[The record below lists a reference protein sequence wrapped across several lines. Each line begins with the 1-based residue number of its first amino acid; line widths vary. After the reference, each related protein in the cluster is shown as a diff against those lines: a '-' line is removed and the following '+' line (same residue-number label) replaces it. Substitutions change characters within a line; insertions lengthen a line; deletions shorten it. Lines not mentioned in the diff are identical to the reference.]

1 VGPFLVGV
9 DIGGTFTDCVVLDRA
24 GNITATKAASTPG
37 NFAAGMLDAMRVAA
51 ERLAL
56 PFDAFCERIS
66 VLTHGTTVGTN
77 ALIQRKGARVGLITT
92 KGHED
97 AIHIM
102 RGSRGVTSR
111 DIAKVVHFP
120 ESQKPDPIVP
130 KRLVH
135 GVSERVDC
143 FGDVVVPLNEVE
155 AEAAIRAL
163 VAAGCEAIAICFLWS
178 FRYPGHERRMRE
190 MVRVIAPGVFVSCS
204 IDIAPKW
211 GEYERTTATVLN
223 AYIGPV
229 MSRYLASLDRELKRH
244 HYRQPLQITQCGGGS
259 VSVDRAMESP
269 LLTLDSGPVSGVT
282 GSVFFGE
289 LIGVPDIITTDM
301 GGTSFDV
308 GIIAGG
314 RPEYSFVSN
323 VIQYDYFLPKVDIH
337 AIGSGGGSLARVN
350 GFSRT
355 LHVGPDSAGAD
366 PGPACYGKGNATPTV
381 TDADVV
387 LGYIDPD
394 NFLGGRMKLDRAKAV
409 DAVKSVAGP
418 LGLSLAEAASGIA
431 RIAEFK
437 MADIIRK
444 MTVEKG
450 HDPRDF
456 VLFAFGGAGP
466 VHAAVFGAE
475 LGVRKVIV
483 PLREIA
489 STWCAFGAAA
499 ADILHVYEQVDIQGS
514 PFDAARV
521 NRVLAELQARAGAQM
536 AKDGIAAARRKF
548 AFALDMRHRGQ
559 INEVEVMLPEGRL
572 EGGRGRREGTVRR
585 GIGPEPLRQR
595 FYDRYEQLYGRGS
608 SYRSARLEI
617 VTMRVR
623 ATAATPRP
631 KLTKARTLTAAIPQA
646 ARRGTRPIYW
656 AEPKRSLKTPIYD
669 GGRLRPGNRIKGPCV
684 VETSQTNVVVPPGRT
699 LRVDAY
705 GNFEILFQ

>member
-1 VGPFLVGV
+1 MGPYLVGV

-37 NFAAGMLDAMRVAA
+37 NFADGMLAAMRVAA
-51 ERLAL
+51 ERLEL
-56 PFDAFCERIS
+56 PFDALCERIS

-77 ALIQRKGARVGLITT
+77 ALVQRQGARVGLITT

-130 KRLVH
+130 KRLIR

-143 FGDVVVPLNEVE
+143 FGEVVVPLNEAE
-155 AEAAIRAL
+155 AERAIREL
-163 VAAGCEAIAICFLWS
+163 VAAGCDAIAISFLWS
-178 FRYPGHERRMRE
+178 FRNPAHERRVRD
-190 MVRVIAPGVFVSCS
+190 MVRAVAPRVFVSCS

-229 MSRYLASLDRELKRH
+229 MSRYLSSLDRELKAHR
-244 HYRQPLQITQCGGGS
+244 YRQPLQITQCGGGS
-259 VSVDRAMESP
+259 ISVDRAMESP

-282 GSVFFGE
+282 GSVFFGK
-289 LIGVPDIITTDM
+289 LIGTPDIITTDM

-314 RPEYSFVSN
+314 QPEYSFISN
-323 VIQYDYFLPKVDIH
+323 VIQYDYFLPKVDIQ

-350 GFSRT
+350 QFART
-355 LHVGPDSAGAD
+355 LTVGPDSAGAD

-394 NFLGGRMKLDRAKAV
+394 NFLGGRMKLDKAKAV
-409 DAVKSVAGP
+409 AAVQSVADS

-431 RIAEFK
+431 TIAEYK

-514 PFDAARV
+514 PFDPARV
-521 NRVLAELQARAGAQM
+521 NRALADLQARAEAQL
-536 AKDGIAAARRKF
+536 AEDGIAASRRKF
-548 AFALDMRHRGQ
+548 GFSLDMRHRGQ
-559 INEVEVMLPEGRL
+559 IHEVEVMLPEGRL
-572 EGGRGRREGTVRR
+572 AGDFAER
-585 GIGPEPLRQR
+585 LRQR

-631 KLTKARTLTAAIPQA
+631 KLTKASTLTAAIPKA
-646 ARRGTRPIYW
+646 AKRGTRPIYW
-656 AEPKRSLKTPIYD
+656 AAPKRTLKTPVFD
-669 GGRLRPGNRIKGPCV
+669 GAALRPGNRIKGPCV

-699 LRVDAY
+699 LRVDAF
-705 GNFEILFQ
+705 GNFEILFK

>member
-1 VGPFLVGV
+1 LGPYLVGV

-37 NFAAGMLDAMRVAA
+37 NFAGGMLAAMQVAA
-51 ERLAL
+51 ERLGL
-56 PFDAFCERIS
+56 TFDAFCERIS

-130 KRLVH
+130 KRFIH
-135 GVSERVDC
+135 GVSERIDC
-143 FGDVVVPLNEVE
+143 FGEVVVSLNE
-155 AEAAIRAL
+155 AEAESAIRDL
-163 VAAGCEAIAICFLWS
+163 VAAGCEAVAISFLWS
-178 FRYPGHERRMRE
+178 FRNPAHERRVRD
-190 MVRVIAPGVFVSCS
+190 MVRAIAPGLFVSCS

-229 MSRYLASLDRELKRH
+229 MSRYLSSLDRELKAHR
-244 HYRQPLQITQCGGGS
+244 YRQPLQITQCGGGS
-259 VSVDRAMESP
+259 ISVDRAMESP

-282 GSVFFGE
+282 GSVFFGR
-289 LIGVPDIITTDM
+289 LIGTPDIITTDM

-314 RPEYSFVSN
+314 EPEYSFISN
-323 VIQYDYFLPKVDIH
+323 VIQYDYFLPKVDIQ
-337 AIGSGGGSLARVN
+337 AIGSGGGSLARVDE
-350 GFSRT
+350 FSRT
-355 LHVGPDSAGAD
+355 MTVGPDSAGAD
-366 PGPACYGKGNATPTV
+366 PGPACYGKGNAMPTV

-394 NFLGGRMKLDRAKAV
+394 NFLGGRMKLDKAKAV
-409 DAVKSVAGP
+409 AAVQSAADK
-418 LGLSLAEAASGIA
+418 LGLSLAQAASGIA

-514 PFDAARV
+514 PFDPARV
-521 NRVLAELQARAGAQM
+521 NRVLAELQARAEAQM
-536 AKDGIAAARRKF
+536 AKDGIAASRRKF
-548 AFALDMRHRGQ
+548 SFSLDMRHRGQ

-572 EGGRGRREGTVRR
+572 EGDFH
-585 GIGPEPLRQR
+585 EPLRQR

-608 SYRSARLEI
+608 SYRGARLEI

-631 KLTKARTLTAAIPQA
+631 KLTKARKLTAAIPKA
-646 ARRGTRPIYW
+646 ARRGTRAIYW
-656 AEPKRSLKTPIYD
+656 AEPKRTLKTPILD
-669 GGRLRPGNRIKGPCV
+669 GAALKPGNRVRGPCV
-684 VETSQTNVVVPPGRT
+684 VETSQTNVVVPPGRA
-699 LRVDAY
+699 LRVDAF
-705 GNFEILFQ
+705 GNFEILFK

>member
-1 VGPFLVGV
+1 MGPYLVGV

-37 NFAAGMLDAMRVAA
+37 NFAGGMLAAMQVAA
-51 ERLAL
+51 ERLEL

-77 ALIQRKGARVGLITT
+77 ALIQRKGAKVGLITT

-143 FGDVVVPLNEVE
+143 FGEVVVTLNEVE
-155 AEAAIRAL
+155 AERAIREL
-163 VAAGCEAIAICFLWS
+163 VAAGCDAIAICFLWS
-178 FRYPGHERRMRE
+178 FRYPGHEQRVRE
-190 MVRVIAPGVFVSCS
+190 MVRAIAPGVFVSCS

-229 MSRYLASLDRELKRH
+229 MSRYLSSLDRELKAH
-244 HYRQPLQITQCGGGS
+244 HYKQPLQITQCGGGS
-259 VSVDRAMESP
+259 ISVDRAMDSP

-282 GSVFFGE
+282 GSVFFGK
-289 LIGVPDIITTDM
+289 LMGVPDIITTDM

-314 RPEYSFVSN
+314 QPEYSFISN
-323 VIQYDYFLPKVDIH
+323 VIQYDYFLPKVDIQ

-355 LHVGPDSAGAD
+355 LGVGPDSAGAD

-387 LGYIDPD
+387 LGYLDPD
-394 NFLGGRMKLDRAKAV
+394 NFLGGRMKLDKAKAV
-409 DAVKSVAGP
+409 AAVKSVADQ

-431 RIAEFK
+431 KIAEFK

-514 PFDAARV
+514 PFDRARV
-521 NRVLAELQARAGAQM
+521 NRVLAELQARAEAQM
-536 AKDGIAAARRKF
+536 AKDGIAASRRKF
-548 AFALDMRHRGQ
+548 SFSLDMRHRGQ

-572 EGGRGRREGTVRR
+572 EGDFA
-585 GIGPEPLRQR
+585 EPLRQR

-631 KLTKARTLTAAIPQA
+631 KLTKARKLTAAIPKA
-646 ARRGTRPIYW
+646 AKRGTRPIYW
-656 AEPKRSLKTPIYD
+656 AEPKRTLKTPILD
-669 GGRLRPGNRIKGPCV
+669 GAALRPGNRIKGPCV

-699 LRVDAY
+699 LRVDAF
-705 GNFEILFQ
+705 GNFEILFK

>member
-1 VGPFLVGV
+1 VGV
-9 DIGGTFTDCVVLDRA
+9 DIGGTFTDCVVLDRK
-24 GNITATKAASTPG
+24 GGITATKAASTPG
-37 NFAAGMLDAMRVAA
+37 NFAAGMLDAMQVAA
-51 ERLAL
+51 ERLGV

-77 ALIQRKGARVGLITT
+77 ALIQRKGAKVGLITT
-92 KGHED
+92 RGHED

-130 KRLVH
+130 KRYIH

-143 FGDVVVPLNEVE
+143 FGEVVVPLNEAD
-155 AEAAIRAL
+155 AERAIRKL
-163 VAAGCEAIAICFLWS
+163 VADGCDAIAICFLWS
-178 FRYPGHERRMRE
+178 FRNPAHERRVRD
-190 MVRVIAPGVFVSCS
+190 MVRAIAPDVFVSCS
-204 IDIAPKW
+204 IEIAPKW

-229 MSRYLASLDRELKRH
+229 MSRYLSNLDRELKKHGYRH
-244 HYRQPLQITQCGGGS
+244 PLQITQCGGGS
-259 VSVDRAMESP
+259 ISVDKAMNSP

-282 GSVFFGE
+282 GSVFFGK

-308 GIIAGG
+308 GIIAAGQ
-314 RPEYSFVSN
+314 PEYSFISN
-323 VIQYDYFLPKVDIH
+323 VIQYDYFLPKVDIQ

-350 GFSRT
+350 EFSRT
-355 LHVGPDSAGAD
+355 LTVGPDSAGAD
-366 PGPACYGKGNATPTV
+366 PGPACYGKGNAIPTV

-394 NFLGGRMKLDRAKAV
+394 NFLGGRMKLDKASAV
-409 DAVKSVAGP
+409 AAVKSVADK

-431 RIAEFK
+431 MIAEFK

-475 LGVRKVIV
+475 LGAQKVIV

-514 PFDAARV
+514 PFDPARV
-521 NRVLAELQARAGAQM
+521 NRVLAELRARAEAQM
-536 AKDGIAAARRKF
+536 AKDGIAASRRKF
-548 AFALDMRHRGQ
+548 SFSLDMRHRGQ

-572 EGGRGRREGTVRR
+572 KGDFH
-585 GIGPEPLRQR
+585 EPLRQR

-608 SYRSARLEI
+608 SYRGARLEI

-631 KLTKARTLTAAIPQA
+631 KLTKARKLTAAIPTA
-646 ARRGTRPIYW
+646 AKRGTRPIYW
-656 AEPKRSLKTPIYD
+656 AEPKRTLKTPVLD
-669 GGRLRPGNRIKGPCV
+669 GAALRPGNRIKGPCV
-684 VETSQTNVVVPPGRT
+684 VETTQTNVVVPPGRT
-699 LRVDAY
+699 LRVDAF
-705 GNFEILFQ
+705 GNFEILFK

>member
-1 VGPFLVGV
+1 MGPYLVGV
-9 DIGGTFTDCVVLDRA
+9 DIGGTFTDCVVLDRV

-37 NFAAGMLDAMRVAA
+37 NFAEGMLAAMRVAA
-51 ERLAL
+51 ERLEL

-77 ALIQRKGARVGLITT
+77 ALIQRKGAKVGLITT

-143 FGDVVVPLNEVE
+143 FGEVVVTLNEAD
-155 AEAAIRAL
+155 AERAIREL
-163 VAAGCEAIAICFLWS
+163 VAAGCDAIAICFLWS
-178 FRYPGHERRMRE
+178 FRNPAHERRVRD
-190 MVRVIAPGVFVSCS
+190 MVRAIAPDVFVSCS

-229 MSRYLASLDRELKRH
+229 MSRYLSSLDRELKAH
-244 HYRQPLQITQCGGGS
+244 HYQQPLQITQCGGGS
-259 VSVDRAMESP
+259 ISVDKAMDSP

-282 GSVFFGE
+282 GSVFFGK

-314 RPEYSFVSN
+314 QPEYSFISN
-323 VIQYDYFLPKVDIH
+323 VIQYDYFLPKVDIQ

-350 GFSRT
+350 EFGRT
-355 LHVGPDSAGAD
+355 LTVGPDSAGAD
-366 PGPACYGKGNATPTV
+366 PGPACYGKGNAMPTV

-394 NFLGGRMKLDRAKAV
+394 NFLGGRMKLDKAKAV
-409 DAVKSVAGP
+409 AAVKSVADK

-431 RIAEFK
+431 TIAEFK

-475 LGVRKVIV
+475 LGVQKVIV

-514 PFDAARV
+514 PFDPARV
-521 NRVLAELQARAGAQM
+521 NRVLAELQARAEAQM
-536 AKDGIAAARRKF
+536 AKDGIAASRRKF
-548 AFALDMRHRGQ
+548 SFSLDMRHRGQ
-559 INEVEVMLPEGRL
+559 INEVEVMLPGRPAERRL
-572 EGGRGRREGTVRR
+572 RGAAAAAV
-585 GIGPEPLRQR
+585 LRSLR
-595 FYDRYEQLYGRGS
+595 AALR
-608 SYRSARLEI
+608 
-617 VTMRVR
+617 TRVPP
-623 ATAATPRP
+623 TAAR
-631 KLTKARTLTAAIPQA
+631 AS
-646 ARRGTRPIYW
+646 
-656 AEPKRSLKTPIYD
+656 RS
-669 GGRLRPGNRIKGPCV
+669 
-684 VETSQTNVVVPPGRT
+684 
-699 LRVDAY
+699 
-705 GNFEILFQ
+705 

>member
-1 VGPFLVGV
+1 LGPYLVGV
-9 DIGGTFTDCVVLDRA
+9 DIGGTFTDCVVLDRK
-24 GNITATKAASTPG
+24 GGITATKAPSTPG
-37 NFAAGMLDAMRVAA
+37 NFAAGMLDAMRIAA
-51 ERLAL
+51 ERLGIT
-56 PFDAFCERIS
+56 FEAFCTQIS

-77 ALIQRKGARVGLITT
+77 ALIQRRGAKVGLITT
-92 KGHED
+92 RGHED

-130 KRLVH
+130 KRYIH

-155 AEAAIRAL
+155 AERAIRAL
-163 VAAGCEAIAICFLWS
+163 VSDGCEAIAICFLWS
-178 FRYPGHERRMRE
+178 FRHAGHERRVAE
-190 MVRVIAPGVFVSCS
+190 MVRAIAPGVFVSCS

-229 MSRYLASLDRELKRH
+229 MSRYLSNLDRELKAH
-244 HYRQPLQITQCGGGS
+244 GYRQPLQITQCGGGS
-259 VSVDRAMESP
+259 ISVDRAMESP

-282 GSVFFGE
+282 GSVFFGKVM
-289 LIGVPDIITTDM
+289 GVPDIITTDM

-308 GIIAGG
+308 GIIAAGQ
-314 RPEYSFVSN
+314 PEYAFVSN
-323 VIQYDYFLPKVDIH
+323 VIQYEYFLPKVDIQ
-337 AIGSGGGSLARVN
+337 AIGSGGGSLARVDVF
-350 GFSRT
+350 GKT
-355 LHVGPDSAGAD
+355 LRVGPDSAGAD
-366 PGPACYGKGNATPTV
+366 PGPACYGRGNTTPTV

-394 NFLGGRMKLDRAKAV
+394 NFLGGRMRLDKAKSIA
-409 DAVKSVAGP
+409 AVKSVADR
-418 LGLSLAEAASGIA
+418 LGLSLMEAASGIA
-431 RIAEFK
+431 KIAEFK

-450 HDPRDF
+450 YDPRDF

-466 VHAAVFGAE
+466 VHASVFGSE
-475 LGVRKVIV
+475 LGVQKVVV

-521 NRVLAELQARAGAQM
+521 NKVLADLEARAAAQM
-536 AKDGIAAARRKF
+536 EKDGIARARRKF
-548 AFALDMRHRGQ
+548 GLSLDMRHRGQ

-572 EGGRGRREGTVRR
+572 KGAFW
-585 GIGPEPLRQR
+585 EPLRQR
-595 FYDRYEQLYGRGS
+595 FYTRYEQLYGKGS
-608 SYRSARLEI
+608 SYRGARLEI
-617 VTMRVR
+617 VTLRVR

-631 KLTKARTLTAAIPQA
+631 KLAKARKMTSALPKRAKRG
-646 ARRGTRPIYW
+646 ARDIYW
-656 AEPKRSLKTPIYD
+656 AEPKRTIRTPILD
-669 GGRLRPGNRIKGPCV
+669 GAALVPGNRVKGPCV
-684 VETSQTNVVVPPGRT
+684 VETAQTNVVVHPGRT
-699 LRVDAY
+699 LRVDAF
-705 GNFEILFQ
+705 GNFEILFK